1 VRRVTRDVVPRGA
14 GSRAT
19 SDVTAEATHRSPAR
33 GDHWLW
39 PIAALAGVLFFLS
52 LGRLWP
58 LADADLSVPRA
69 TLVGRAAAALERQGI
84 LGRAADTSDFAIAT
98 RLATDEGSLD
108 YVERALG
115 HDAAQTLIRGG
126 APLVGHEVLLKRA
139 GDPDARWAMLHP
151 DGTLRGWSRGV
162 QDDAPGAR
170 LPVEPARALATG
182 ALTRGLGGALRD
194 TTWAGGTASV
204 PLAEAWRDA
213 PWVETGAAARER
225 PARTDHTFT
234 FERLVRPRGPG
245 AYTALPPR
253 TPAAA
258 TGGGAALVELR
269 ERAQV
274 VVSGD
279 RVTFARRWLVV
290 PASGDRA
297 ARARA
302 APVQALQTAGF
313 ALLVVGAIGAL
324 AVFLLRLRDGSAR
337 LGRAAYWSG
346 IVFAC
351 AFTTGVLAD
360 YALLAGWDPL
370 WPRWV
375 ARFTS
380 LAGQSQG
387 TAWMFVLLFAFIAAG
402 DALDREVTGAGDLG
416 GRGATLWR
424 LGRGGITDPAVGLA
438 SARGFAVGLVCGG
451 VMAATVWLLERTAGA
466 YAGVQPT
473 GFFFYALNSS
483 MPSLATLLFF
493 TNIALLEELGYRL
506 FAGSWLLRTL
516 RRPWIA
522 IVVPAVVYG
531 LTHTGL
537 SFLPPQEPFWGR
549 ALVMSLVGCVW
560 GWAFLRWDALT
571 VVTSHLTAD
580 LFIFNW
586 PRLASAHPDVRVA
599 ALLTVSAP
607 LVPALV
613 AGVARLLR
621 GRGTLAGAAT
631 AAHHGA
637 AVPASLP
644 RQDPP
649 A

>member
-1 VRRVTRDVVPRGA
+1 MRGA
-14 GSRAT
+14 TSSRA
-19 SDVTAEATHRSPAR
+19 DR
-33 GDHWLW
+33 WLW
-39 PIAALAGVLFFLS
+39 PVAALAGLLFFVS

-58 LADADLSVPRA
+58 LAATDLSLPRA
-69 TLVGRAAAALERQGI
+69 TLVARAAGALARQGI
-84 LGRAADTSDFAIAT
+84 LARAADTADYAIAT

-108 YVERALG
+108 YIERTLG
-115 HDAAQTLIRGG
+115 RDAAQTLIAGG

-151 DGTLRGWSRGV
+151 DGALRGWSRGV
-162 QDDAPGAR
+162 QDDAEGAR
-170 LPVEPARALATG
+170 LAVEGARAIAAD
-182 ALTRGLGGALRD
+182 ALTRGLGGALTVD
-194 TTWAGGTASV
+194 TASDGGATS
-204 PLAEAWRDA
+204 LADAWRTA
-213 PWVETGAAARER
+213 PWRETGAASRER
-225 PARTDHTFT
+225 PSRTDHTFT
-234 FERLVRPRGPG
+234 YERLLRPRGGGTYASVAPATPSDARDG
-245 AYTALPPR
+245 APLA
-253 TPAAA
+253 
-258 TGGGAALVELR
+258 ELR
-269 ERAQV
+269 ERATIL
-274 VVSGD
+274 VSGD
-279 RVTFARRWLVV
+279 RVTFARRYLVV

-324 AVFLLRLRDGSAR
+324 AVFLLRLRDGSVR
-337 LGRAAYWSG
+337 LGRAAYWSA

-351 AFTTGVLAD
+351 AFLTGVLAD

-402 DALDREVTGAGDLG
+402 DALDREVTGAGDAG

-438 SARGFAVGLVCGG
+438 SARGFAVGLTCGG
-451 VMAATVWLLERTAGA
+451 VMAATVWVLERTTGA
-466 YAGVQPT
+466 YAGIQPT

-483 MPSLATLLFF
+483 MPSVATLLFF

-506 FAGSWLLRTL
+506 FAGSWLLHTL
-516 RRPWIA
+516 KRPWIA

-586 PRLASAHPDVRVA
+586 PRLASAHPDVRLA

-613 AGVARLLR
+613 AGVARLVR
-621 GRGTLAGAAT
+621 GRGALAAVTTEG
-631 AAHHGA
+631 HHGA
-637 AVPASLP
+637 VPAPVP
-644 RQDPP
+644 RQEPP

>member
-1 VRRVTRDVVPRGA
+1 
-14 GSRAT
+14 
-19 SDVTAEATHRSPAR
+19 VTADAPRPAPPVAPAR

-39 PIAALAGVLFFLS
+39 PIAAAAGLLFFLS

-58 LADADLSVPRA
+58 LAEADLSVPRA
-69 TLVGRAAAALERQGI
+69 TLVARAAAALARQGI
-84 LGRAADTSDFAIAT
+84 LARAADTTDFAIAT

-108 YVERALG
+108 YVERTLG
-115 HDAAQTLIRGG
+115 RDAAQTLIRGG
-126 APLVGHEVLLKRA
+126 APLVAHEVLLKRA

-162 QDDAPGAR
+162 QDDAAGAR
-170 LPVEPARALATG
+170 LPVERARAIAG
-182 ALTRGLGGALRD
+182 DALTRGLGGVLRD
-194 TTWAGGTASV
+194 SAWTGAATAGA
-204 PLAEAWRDA
+204 LAEAWRDA
-213 PWVETGAAARER
+213 PWVETGAASRER

-234 FERLVRPRGPG
+234 YERLVRPRGDAFAAVSP
-245 AYTALPPR
+245 T
-253 TPAAA
+253 TPADASPAA
-258 TGGGAALVELR
+258 SAGGTRAELR
-269 ERAQV
+269 ERAQL

-302 APVQALQTAGF
+302 APVRALQTAGF

-351 AFTTGVLAD
+351 AFLTGMLAD

-402 DALDREVTGAGDLG
+402 DALDRQVTGAGEAG

-424 LGRGGITDPAVGLA
+424 LGRGGIADPAVGLA
-438 SARGFAVGLVCGG
+438 SARGFAVGLICGG
-451 VMAATVWLLERTAGA
+451 VMAATVWLLERTTGA
-466 YAGVQPT
+466 YAGIQPT

-483 MPSLATLLFF
+483 MPSVATLLFF

-506 FAGSWLLRTL
+506 FAGSWLLHTL
-516 RRPWIA
+516 RRRWIA

-586 PRLASAHPDVRVA
+586 PRLASAHPDVRLA

-607 LVPALV
+607 LVPALI
-613 AGVARLLR
+613 AGAARLLR
-621 GRGTLAGAAT
+621 RRAVLAAAPGG
-631 AAHHGA
+631 AHHGA
-637 AVPASLP
+637 VPAPTS
-644 RQDPP
+644 RQEPP